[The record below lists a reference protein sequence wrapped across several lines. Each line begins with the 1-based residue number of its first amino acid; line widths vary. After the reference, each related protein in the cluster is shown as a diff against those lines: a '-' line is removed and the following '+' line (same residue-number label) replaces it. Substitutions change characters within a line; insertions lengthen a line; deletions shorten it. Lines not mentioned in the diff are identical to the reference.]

1 MILANGLVMDEDFK
15 LKRLDIQIAGRKII
29 KIAEKIENVG
39 DVDMVVD
46 LSDKYILP
54 GFVDTHIH
62 GAYGVR
68 ISDPKPC
75 LSQVTK
81 FEATQGVT
89 SIAITTAASEFNDIL
104 RQIEVAVHASKE
116 TAGAKIAGIHAEG
129 PFISKQYKGAMNGD
143 NIINPDKEK
152 LDTMIAHAEGLLK
165 IITVAPE
172 AEGASDFI
180 RYATD
185 CCGITVSM
193 GHSNANYEE
202 AMAAVRAGATQTTH
216 TFNAMRAFNHREPG
230 ILGAALTCNGIKCEL
245 ICDYV
250 HLHPVAVELVYRMKG
265 ADSINMIS
273 DSGHAAGMNVTE
285 FMVDGLMRYVKDGVV
300 RLADGT
306 IAGSAKTMLD
316 GVKNLAASGVPL
328 EDISK
333 MASLNGAKSLKMEHL
348 TGSISVGKSA
358 DFAVLD
364 KNYDVSCTF
373 VDGTCVYK
381 K

>member
-1 MILANGLVMDEDFK
+1 MIFANGLVMDEDFK
-15 LKRLDIQIAGRKII
+15 LKHLDIQIAGRKII
-29 KIAEKIENVG
+29 KIAEKIE
-39 DVDMVVD
+39 DVDSVLDM
-46 LSDKYILP
+46 SGKYILP

-68 ISDPKPC
+68 ISDKNPC
-75 LSQVTK
+75 LYQVTQ

-104 RQIEVAVHASKE
+104 RQIEVAVNASKE
-116 TAGAKIAGIHAEG
+116 TKGAKIAGIHAEG

-180 RYATD
+180 RYSAD
-185 CCGITVSM
+185 CGITVSM
-193 GHSNANYEE
+193 GHSNATYDET
-202 AMAAVRAGATQTTH
+202 MAAVRAGASQTTH

-230 ILGAALTCNGIKCEL
+230 IVGAALTCNGIKCEL

-348 TGSISVGKSA
+348 IGSISVGKSA

-364 KNYDVSCTF
+364 KNYDVNCTF
-373 VDGTCVYK
+373 VDGTCVYTK
-381 K
+381 NNR